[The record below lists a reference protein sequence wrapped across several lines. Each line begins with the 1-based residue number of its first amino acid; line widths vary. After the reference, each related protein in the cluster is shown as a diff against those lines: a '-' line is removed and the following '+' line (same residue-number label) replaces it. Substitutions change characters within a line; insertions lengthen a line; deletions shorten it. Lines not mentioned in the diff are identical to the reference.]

1 MIWAQ
6 KKIVR
11 NIYFLN
17 RYFDLDYKNYVM
29 LRVLKFR
36 NIMLVYLLFK

>member
-11 NIYFLN
+11 NIYFTN

-29 LRVLKFR
+29 LRLLKFQ
-36 NIMLVYLLFK
+36 NIMLIYFLFE

>member
-1 MIWAQ
+1 MIWKQ

-11 NIYFLN
+11 NIYFMN

-29 LRVLKFR
+29 LRSLKFQKV
-36 NIMLVYLLFK
+36 MLVYLLFK

>member
-11 NIYFLN
+11 NIYFMI

-29 LRVLKFR
+29 LRLLKFQ
-36 NIMLVYLLFK
+36 NIMLIYFLFE